1 MVHRALLGSMERFMG
16 VLIEHYAGAFPVRL
30 APGQAELIPIAE
42 RHVSYAKEI
51 ETTLLNANIRSHT
64 SDNNDRM
71 NAKIRYA
78 QLQKIPYM
86 LVIGDREQ
94 ESNTVSA
101 RLRSGEDL
109 GTLAIN
115 ELIERISNEI
125 TTKS

>member
-1 MVHRALLGSMERFMG
+1 MCIRDS
-16 VLIEHYAGAFPVRL
+16 YAGAFPVWL
-30 APGQAELIPIAE
+30 APVQAELIPIAE

>member
-1 MVHRALLGSMERFMG
+1 
-16 VLIEHYAGAFPVRL
+16 
-30 APGQAELIPIAE
+30 
-42 RHVSYAKEI
+42 
-51 ETTLLNANIRSHT
+51 
-64 SDNNDRM
+64 M

-125 TTKS
+125 TTKT

>member
-1 MVHRALLGSMERFMG
+1 
-16 VLIEHYAGAFPVRL
+16 
-30 APGQAELIPIAE
+30 
-42 RHVSYAKEI
+42 
-51 ETTLLNANIRSHT
+51 
-64 SDNNDRM
+64 
-71 NAKIRYA
+71 
-78 QLQKIPYM
+78 M